1 MSPVELIKRLTGELN
16 AATDHREQL
25 KAKLDHTTQLLNT
38 AMPKLRDKLYAPL
51 WMIPSTQDGPRPN
64 TLWLI
69 TSLAMI
75 ASGVWMML

>member
-1 MSPVELIKRLTGELN
+1 MSPTELIKRLTDELN

-25 KAKLDHTTQLLNT
+25 KSKLTETTQLLN
-38 AMPKLRDKLYAPL
+38 ASLPKLRDKLYAPL

-75 ASGVWMML
+75 VSGVWMML